1 MFYQKLKFY
10 SNLGNVLKRISE
22 NKYPEKFIEDK
33 SYSYLDNN
41 GQKVKLKYEIE
52 REKRLFSEFIHNMSN
67 YQKLEEGRRNNYFSR
82 LRGYKDI
89 YEEKKIKEQRKK
101 RFNDIID
108 FKRKREQ
115 YEGNKLLVNFSDL
128 KTSIDNYLLDE
139 KNRNNKTTKE
149 VIYRNQGDFYKN
161 HLQKLNHKKFLSL
174 NSSINSDSKS
184 HSGKKLLGL
193 ETNTSNLMANIIR
206 KRMHLNKSSSELLN
220 QKKQMYLFQSKF
232 RKNETLRNIHPL
244 LSQKYTN
251 NTNIYSNENNSF
263 NFNSNLSSN
272 ISNKKTLYNTN
283 KIKNIKSSINRYY
296 FNQNDIQING
306 VKIEWKKGW
315 NSKRPLPL
323 TKTKDNNENSFNI
336 NESSKINSDIS
347 NNDFLFSDT
356 YDINKQILEKNKRPI
371 KLKRLNSIKLKK

>member
-1 MFYQKLKFY
+1 
-10 SNLGNVLKRISE
+10 
-22 NKYPEKFIEDK
+22 
-33 SYSYLDNN
+33 
-41 GQKVKLKYEIE
+41 
-52 REKRLFSEFIHNMSN
+52 
-67 YQKLEEGRRNNYFSR
+67 
-82 LRGYKDI
+82 
-89 YEEKKIKEQRKK
+89 
-101 RFNDIID
+101 
-108 FKRKREQ
+108 
-115 YEGNKLLVNFSDL
+115 
-128 KTSIDNYLLDE
+128 
-139 KNRNNKTTKE
+139 
-149 VIYRNQGDFYKN
+149 
-161 HLQKLNHKKFLSL
+161 
-174 NSSINSDSKS
+174 
-184 HSGKKLLGL
+184 
-193 ETNTSNLMANIIR
+193 
-206 KRMHLNKSSSELLN
+206 MHLNKSSSELLN

-244 LSQKYTN
+244 LSQKDKN
-251 NTNIYSNENNSF
+251 NTNIYSNETNSF
-263 NFNSNLSSN
+263 NLNSNLISN
-272 ISNKKTLYNTN
+272 ITNKKTLYNTN